1 VTTTAST
8 RGRARRGE
16 HLALSFVGAA
26 LGVRSVALG
35 VDRFGQTG
43 SQAELYREYG
53 IDAGS
58 IATAAPVALE
68 PVA

>member
-8 RGRARRGE
+8 PGRARRGE

-26 LGVRSVALG
+26 LGVRSVALD
-35 VDRFGQTG
+35 VDRFSQTG
-43 SQAELYREYG
+43 SQAELYPEYG
-53 IDAGS
+53 IDAAS
-58 IATAAPVALE
+58 IATAALVALE